1 MLRRVD
7 MRFFMRALVQR
18 VSEASVTVGGAATG
32 LIGRGLLV
40 FLGIHRDDSDD
51 QVEQVAGKV
60 LRLRVFPDDEGKMNR
75 SLAEIS
81 GELLVISQF
90 TLYGDTRKGNRPSY
104 SEAAPPETAR
114 RLYERFI
121 SVCRQAGVK
130 VETGVFQAH
139 MDVRLINDGPVT
151 LMCYSEP

>member
-1 MLRRVD
+1 
-7 MRFFMRALVQR
+7 MRALVQR
-18 VSEASVTVGGAATG
+18 VSEASVLVDGVVTG

-40 FLGIHRDDSDD
+40 FLGVHRNDTEL
-51 QVEQVAGKV
+51 QTEQVAGKV
-60 LRLRVFPDDEGKMNR
+60 LRLRIFPDDEGKMNR
-75 SLAEIS
+75 SLTDVS
-81 GELLVISQF
+81 GQLLVISQF
-90 TLYGDTRKGNRPSY
+90 TLYGETRKGNRPSY

-114 RLYERFI
+114 PLYDHFI
-121 SVCRQAGVK
+121 NVCLQACVR

>member
-1 MLRRVD
+1 VT
-7 MRFFMRALVQR
+7 
-18 VSEASVTVGGAATG
+18 EASVVVDGVVTG

-40 FLGIHRDDSDD
+40 FVGVHREDTEPLAA
-51 QVEQVAGKV
+51 QLAEKV
-60 LRLRVFPDDEGKMNR
+60 LRLRIFPDDEGKMNR
-75 SLAEIS
+75 SLVEVE

-104 SEAAPPETAR
+104 SEAARPETAR
-114 RLYERFI
+114 HLYEHF
-121 SVCRQAGVK
+121 VKLCRQAGIK